1 MNTRKEWKKAGKK
14 SLKGH
19 YWIFITVCL
28 FAAVLGSE
36 YESSLDF
43 LSTESNIQ
51 KVQNQAKTGQDVVKQ
66 VRDEGVQDA
75 SAALPSTLDDKL
87 SEYIVAD
94 LLRGNQSKAEKK
106 AAENEKKEAE
116 KKETVGGV
124 IGLNHQKGVLATIVN
139 KVSSG
144 AVIVTI
150 YSAILSIVKD
160 NNWAGFIFISLAAL
174 LMIALWVFL
183 VNVYRVIM
191 KRIFMEGSTYEK
203 VQGNRFLFLSR
214 VGRHFKVSKAALK
227 WTVYETLWSLTI
239 VGYFIKHY
247 AYFMTPY
254 ILAEN
259 PDLTGREAITLSR
272 KIMYGHKWECF
283 KLDLSFILWDAL
295 GWLTMGVTT
304 MLFVAPYREATYVEY
319 YKFIRDKA
327 FENKIENC
335 EFMND
340 KYLFEKADKE
350 NIKPEYLDVRE
361 IKQEGTTLPQ
371 EKGFKGFIAKWL
383 GIVPV
388 FNEYEHE
395 YRRIQTNKAKIKNL
409 EDAIEGK
416 AYPRRLFTLEE
427 KEKGNRESS
436 LLYTRRYCI
445 ISVILMFFVFCFIG
459 WSWEVILHL
468 VEKGEFVN
476 RGVNYGPWLPIYG
489 TGGIGALLVFT
500 RIKKHPIA
508 TFFASVVFCG
518 TIEYITGAS
527 LLAKHGARFWNYSG
541 YFLNINGHVCAEGL
555 LIFGVACIA
564 CIYIVAPVL
573 DNLFCTLSL
582 RKGIIICAILL
593 TIFIADNIYSGKYPN
608 LEGMSPKSRAQYLKD
623 NPDAYEHQL
632 WNVLGIKHLQRK
644 HLK

>member
-1 MNTRKEWKKAGKK
+1 MNTRKEWKKTGKK
-14 SLKGH
+14 SLKRH
-19 YWIFITVCL
+19 YWIFVTVCL

-43 LSTESNIQ
+43 LSAENRVTQ
-51 KVQNQAKTGQDVVKQ
+51 VQNQAKTGQDVVKQ
-66 VRDEGVQDA
+66 VRDDGVQEA
-75 SAALPSTLDDKL
+75 SAALPSTLDDKM
-87 SEYIVAD
+87 SEYIIAD
-94 LLRGNQSKAEKK
+94 LIRGNQSKAEKK

-116 KKETVGGV
+116 KKDTIGGV
-124 IGLNHQKGVLATIVN
+124 IGLNHQKGVLATVVN

-144 AVIVTI
+144 AVVVTI

-174 LMIALWVFL
+174 ILIALWFFL

-191 KRIFMEGSTYEK
+191 KRIFMEGSTYDK
-203 VQGNRFLFLSR
+203 VQFNRFLFLTR

-259 PDLTGREAITLSR
+259 PDLTGSEAITLSR
-272 KIMYGHKWECF
+272 QMMYGHKWECF
-283 KLDLSFILWDAL
+283 KLDISFILWDTL
-295 GWLTMGVTT
+295 GWMTMGVAT

-327 FENKIENC
+327 FDNKIENC

-340 KYLFEKADKE
+340 KYLFERADRE
-350 NIKPEYLDVRE
+350 VIKPEYLDVRE
-361 IKQEGTTLPQ
+361 IRQEGTTLPK
-371 EKGFKGFIAKWL
+371 EKGIKGFIAKWL
-383 GIVPV
+383 GIVPSY
-388 FNEYEHE
+388 NEYEHE

-427 KEKGNRESS
+427 REMGSRESS

-445 ISVILMFFVFCFIG
+445 ISIILMFFVFCFIG
-459 WSWEVILHL
+459 WSWEVVLHL

-489 TGGIGALLVFT
+489 TGGIGALIIFT
-500 RIKKHPIA
+500 RIKRYPLA

-527 LLAKHGARFWNYSG
+527 LLAKHGARFWNYNG

-573 DNLFCTLSL
+573 DNAFCRISIK
-582 RKGIIICAILL
+582 KGIAICAILL
-593 TIFIADNIYSGKYPN
+593 VIFTADNVYSRKYPN
-608 LEGMSPKSRAQYLKD
+608 IEGMSPKTRAKYLKE
-623 NPDAYEHQL
+623 NPDAVKHQL
-632 WNVLGIKHLQRK
+632 GNLIGIK
-644 HLK
+644 

>member
-1 MNTRKEWKKAGKK
+1 MTRRDWKKAGKK

-19 YWIFITVCL
+19 YWFFITVCL

-51 KVQNQAKTGQDVVKQ
+51 KVQNGAKAGQDVVKQ
-66 VRDEGVQDA
+66 VRNDGVQDA

-87 SEYIVAD
+87 SEYIITD
-94 LLRGNQSKAEKK
+94 LLKGNQSKAEKK
-106 AAENEKKEAE
+106 VAENEKKEAE

-124 IGLNHQKGVLATIVN
+124 IGLNHQKGVLATVVN

-160 NNWAGFIFISLAAL
+160 NNWAGFIFVSLAAL
-174 LMIALWVFL
+174 LIIALWIFL

-259 PDLTGREAITLSR
+259 PDLTGSEAITLSR

-283 KLDLSFILWDAL
+283 KLDISFILWDLL
-295 GWLTMGVTT
+295 GWLTLGLAT
-304 MLFVAPYREATYVEY
+304 LFFVAPYRETTYVEY

-340 KYLFEKADKE
+340 KYLFEKADRE
-350 NIKPEYLDVRE
+350 IIKPEYLDVRE
-361 IKQEGTTLPQ
+361 IKQEGTNLPK
-371 EKGFKGFIAKWL
+371 EKGIKGFFAKWL
-383 GIVPV
+383 GIVPS

-395 YRRIQTNKAKIKNL
+395 YRRIQTNQAKIKNL

-416 AYPRRLFTLEE
+416 TYPRRLFTLPE
-427 KEKGNRESS
+427 KEKNNRESS
-436 LLYTRRYCI
+436 LLYTRRYSI
-445 ISVILMFFVFCFIG
+445 ISIILMFFVFCFIG

-489 TGGIGALLVFT
+489 TGGTGALLLFT

-564 CIYIVAPVL
+564 CIYIVAPLL
-573 DNLFCTLSL
+573 DNYFCTISP
-582 RKGIIICAILL
+582 KTGIIICAILL
-593 TIFIADNIYSGKYPN
+593 TIFISDNIYSRKYPN
-608 LEGMSPKSRAQYLKD
+608 LEGMSPKSRAEYLKN

-632 WNVLGIKHLQRK
+632 WNVLGIK
-644 HLK
+644 